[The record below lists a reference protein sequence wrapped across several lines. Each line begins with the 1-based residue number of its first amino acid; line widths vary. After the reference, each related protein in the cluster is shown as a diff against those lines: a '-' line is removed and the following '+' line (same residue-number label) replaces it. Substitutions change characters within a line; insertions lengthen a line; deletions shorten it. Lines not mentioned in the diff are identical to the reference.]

1 MTVET
6 TVLVED
12 NSVPLFLRDSWYLGA
27 HSSRIRNG
35 KLKRELMLGEPVL
48 IGRMR
53 NAQAF
58 ALRDIC
64 PHRGVPLSA
73 GRVLSENNVECPYHG
88 WQFNKDGVCTHIP
101 SLVDGQA
108 LDPSNIRVRSYPVCE
123 QDGLIWVYMAA
134 NSRDNAPPRTQPPK
148 VSLANAK
155 PRWIESQL
163 FHCDIDHAAIG
174 LMDPAHAAYVHGR
187 WWWKVRPKEKMK
199 HYAPLPNGFV
209 MTRHRPSKPAY
220 ELLGADVSTE
230 ITFELPSTRFENIR
244 GRLFGRQIDVVGV
257 TTCTPRDGE
266 TTQVTQTFYW
276 PAWLGFIKPFFVAL
290 GPTFLGDDRKIV
302 ELQREGLKFNPSL
315 MLIQD
320 SDVPAMW
327 YHRLK
332 KAWAESTRTGG
343 PFVNPVQEKTLRWRS

>member
-6 TVLVED
+6 TVLAED
-12 NSVPLFLRDSWYLGA
+12 NSVPLFLRDCWYLGTHA
-27 HSSRIRNG
+27 SSIQKGR
-35 KLKRELMLGEPVL
+35 LKRELMLGEPVL

-53 NAQAF
+53 NGQAF

-134 NSRDNAPPRTQPPK
+134 NSRDNAPPRTQPLK

-187 WWWKVRPKEKMK
+187 WWWKVRPKEKTK

-332 KAWAESTRTGG
+332 KAWAESTKTGG